1 MSTQP
6 TQLIPYSEIAQ
17 MGTAIA
23 KSGLFGMK
31 TPEQAIALMLIAHA
45 EGMHP
50 ALAARDYHVIQGRPA
65 LKADA
70 MLARFHA
77 AGGKVTWGDYTD
89 ARVSATFYHP
99 QGGTV
104 EIDWTMERAKAA
116 GLTGK
121 ENWRHYP
128 RQMLR
133 ARVISEGVR
142 TVSPGVAVG
151 IYTPEEVQ
159 DFEVA
164 PARPPR
170 RERAKQ
176 SEVIEGEVA
185 GSPDFDGDEKI
196 PYEVTDAPAPTNLP
210 EGAVLDHL
218 SAIDAAAD
226 LDSLKSAFGA
236 AWTAAKKAADD
247 ESKGKF
253 QQAYDAKKAALKGA
267 KAAA

>member
-1 MSTQP
+1 MSNQP

-89 ARVSATFYHP
+89 ARVSATFSHP

-159 DFEVA
+159 DFEAATA
-164 PARPPR
+164 PAPR
-170 RERAKQ
+170 RGRTKQ
-176 SEVIEGEVA
+176 AEVIEGEVA
-185 GSPDFDGDEKI
+185 PAADFDGDEKI
-196 PYEVTDAPAPTNLP
+196 PYDVADSSPARLP
-210 EGAVLDHL
+210 EGSVADHL

-236 AWTAAKKAADD
+236 AWTAAKRAADD

-253 QQAYDAKKAALKGA
+253 QQAYDARKVALKGA
-267 KAAA
+267 RAAA